1 MAIYSYPQRSVK
13 GEKRTVLYGKNS
25 IIVFRKKLGGGG
37 GVCFKTRLQWRKK
50 KWKEENGKRLFFY
63 FDFLGQQRDRKELK
77 LFVGID

>member
-1 MAIYSYPQRSVK
+1 MK
-13 GEKRTVLYGKNS
+13 GENRTVLYGKNS

-37 GVCFKTRLQWRKK
+37 GVCFKSHVQRRKK
-50 KWKEENGKRLFFY
+50 KWKVENVKRLFFY